1 MRELRQETNLRFL
14 VSDSKHNFGS
24 HNGVLLFIM
33 TAILCSISLGDSIVL
48 NDITRETGITF
59 VHTDGSSGKRYI
71 LETITAGLALFDYDN
86 DGDIDIY
93 FLNGKPL
100 KGAKANASPKNVLYR
115 NEGNWKFTDVTEQA
129 GVGDTEYGLGVVVG
143 DYDNDGDQDIYLN
156 NYGPNVLYR
165 NNGDGSFT
173 DVTKQAGVVNG
184 FRTGAGACFLDMDKD
199 GDLDLYVSNYIDF
212 SYDKHVTT
220 TASGFPIYV
229 GPNFYPSVPDTLY
242 RNNGDGTFTDVS
254 ESSGIAKRKSYGMG
268 MVCGDYD
275 NDGDTDIYVA
285 NDGEGNFL
293 FENDST
299 GKFEDAGL
307 FAGVAYD
314 IHGDEQG
321 SMGAVFADYDN
332 DGRLDIYV
340 TSYQTQLATLY
351 RNLGDGL
358 FEDVTRL
365 TGAGSGTVPNVTW
378 GNGFVDFDNDGD
390 RDIFIACGHLLDNI
404 DLFDDSS
411 SYCETN
417 ILLMNT
423 GDGNFVNVSENS
435 GDGMKVKLSSRGAGF
450 DDLDNDG
457 DVDVVVLNSRREP
470 TVLRNDSPSKG
481 HWLQVC
487 LRGVKTNRDG
497 VGARVKVTAKDLNL
511 IDEVHSGQGYQSHYG
526 TRLYFGLGANDK
538 VERLEVRWIGG
549 GVDVFKDIAADQLL
563 IITEGTGHN

>member
-1 MRELRQETNLRFL
+1 MRGLEQETDVRDF
-14 VSDSKHNFGS
+14 VSGSKRGPVS
-24 HNGVLLFIM
+24 HSVTPVVIL
-33 TAILCSISLGDSIVL
+33 TAILCPVCLGNPIVL
-48 NDITRETGITF
+48 NDVTGETGITF

-93 FLNGKPL
+93 FLNGAPL
-100 KGAKANASPKNVLYR
+100 KGAKSNVSPKNALYR

-129 GVGDTEYGLGVVVG
+129 KVGDTGYGLGVVTG
-143 DYDNDGDQDIYLN
+143 DYDNDGDPDIYLN

-165 NNGDGSFT
+165 NNGDGTFT

-184 FRTGAGACFLDMDKD
+184 FRTGAGTCFLDTDKD

-212 SYDKHVTT
+212 SYDKHVIT

-229 GPNFYPSVPDTLY
+229 GPNFFPAVPDTLY

-254 ESSGIAKRKSYGMG
+254 KNAGIAEHASYGMG

-275 NDGDTDIYVA
+275 NDGDTDVFVA
-285 NDGEGNFL
+285 NDGDGNFL
-293 FENDST
+293 FENDGT
-299 GKFEDAGL
+299 GKFEDMGL
-307 FAGVAYD
+307 IVGVAYD

-321 SMGAVFADYDN
+321 SMGAEFGDYDN
-332 DGRLDIYV
+332 DGLLDLYV

-365 TGAGSGTVPNVTW
+365 TGAGGGTVPNVTW
-378 GNGFVDFDNDGD
+378 GNSFVDFDNDGD
-390 RDIFIACGHLLDNI
+390 REIFIACGHLLDNI
-404 DLFDDSS
+404 ESFDDSTT
-411 SYCETN
+411 YFETN
-417 ILLMNT
+417 VLLMNT
-423 GDGNFVNVSENS
+423 GDGKFINVSDKS

-457 DVDVVVLNSRREP
+457 DVDVVILNSRRGP
-470 TVLRNDSPSKG
+470 TILRNDSPSKG
-481 HWLQVC
+481 HWLQIR

-497 VGARVKVTAKDLNL
+497 VGARIKVVAGDLTLN
-511 IDEVHSGQGYQSHYG
+511 DEVHSGRGYQSHYG
-526 TRLYFGLGANDK
+526 TRLHFGLGDREK
-538 VERLEVRWIGG
+538 VDRIEVRWIGG
-549 GVDVFKDIAADQLL
+549 AVDVFKDISVDRLL
-563 IITEGTGHN
+563 TITEGTGPD